1 MDICSIFILVA
12 PEESHSSSMG
22 DLDEFLEDESTVSS
36 IATKN
41 YDIRPVS
48 DPGPIWLAI
57 RYSAI
62 WLAIR
67 YSAIWLV
74 EWSKTKKRCCISSI
88 EQEYSFGL
96 QFHNPLQFE
105 TDLRDELLILNIRNI
120 SKENFSKQ
128 ILSKFFLPEILEK
141 IFWFLFLIYGNLIQQ
156 NFMSTYP
163 FFWYSPISGKLIHF
177 QSVSYGW
184 VFQKSV

>member
-1 MDICSIFILVA
+1 
-12 PEESHSSSMG
+12 MG

-48 DPGPIWLAI
+48 DPSLILLAEAPSDWSNHLI
-57 RYSAI
+57 GRAI
-62 WLAIR
+62 G
-67 YSAIWLV
+67 LV
-74 EWSKTKKRCCISSI
+74 DGSKTYKRCCISSI

-120 SKENFSKQ
+120 SKENFSK
-128 ILSKFFLPEILEK
+128 
-141 IFWFLFLIYGNLIQQ
+141 
-156 NFMSTYP
+156 
-163 FFWYSPISGKLIHF
+163 
-177 QSVSYGW
+177 
-184 VFQKSV
+184 KS